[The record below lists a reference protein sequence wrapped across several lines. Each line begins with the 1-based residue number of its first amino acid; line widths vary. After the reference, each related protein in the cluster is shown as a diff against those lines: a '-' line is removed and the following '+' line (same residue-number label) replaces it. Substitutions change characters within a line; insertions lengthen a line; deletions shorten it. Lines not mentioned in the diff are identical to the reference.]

1 MVIDA
6 EAAVCDSDE
15 EGMFFREGLHQG
27 DHLHPNTEGGRVM
40 AEAYDLEEL
49 TGEQIL

>member
-1 MVIDA
+1 MIDA
-6 EAAVCDSDE
+6 ETAVRDSDE
-15 EGMFFREGLHQG
+15 EGMFFQKVLHQG
-27 DHLHPNTEGGRVM
+27 DHLHPNTEGGRVI